1 MAYSRVHLSQKLSQ
15 YGLSLQSYYT
25 NKRVQFFMPHGVDTL
40 HCKLRLSLVNS
51 EPRL

>member
-1 MAYSRVHLSQKLSQ
+1 
-15 YGLSLQSYYT
+15 
-25 NKRVQFFMPHGVDTL
+25 MPHGVDTL